1 MTQPGPS
8 RPSVWSLPSRHPWSA
23 SLVVGLAVGF
33 VVGWYVHAWW
43 GSGLFTR
50 TTVISVVALASIA
63 VVAIATVSQ
72 LGNTINTVLWQ
83 YIVQTF

>member
-1 MTQPGPS
+1 MQRMLLTIGRLRRRDEGQD
-8 RPSVWSLPSRHPWSA
+8 
-23 SLVVGLAVGF
+23 LVEYALLAGL
-33 VVGWYVHAWW
+33 
-43 GSGLFTR
+43 
-50 TTVISVVALASIA
+50 IA